1 MDFRR
6 ECLSHSLSLLM
17 SSFSLVISPPDPS
30 QAGFTESTL
39 FCATASLLERNFL
52 CSHLSAVEENECYIT
67 LRSATMPYGILSFG
81 SWLEPRYIFAAG
93 QLV

>member
-6 ECLSHSLSLLM
+6 EGLSPSLSLLM

-30 QAGFTESTL
+30 QAGFTENS
-39 FCATASLLERNFL
+39 FASKAARELLKRHGVM
-52 CSHLSAVEENECYIT
+52 SHYALLPCT
-67 LRSATMPYGILSFG
+67 TCILDFG

-93 QLV
+93 QLI